1 MKNEQRNLNTGREFE
16 MKDVSMTVADGAVCV
31 FDGYKTVCFLKE
43 ELKGKSEEVRGRSEE
58 VIVKSEEVL
67 VRILDDILPS
77 EAARLYIEYLELIR
91 SCPRYRTEKAVNC
104 KDKLSIDNG
113 KLKIENEELQRGEL
127 QMKPKKI
134 KIRILE
140 GEVVV

>member
-1 MKNEQRNLNTGREFE
+1 
-16 MKDVSMTVADGAVCV
+16 MTVADGAVCV

-43 ELKGKSEEVRGRSEE
+43 ELKGKSEEVTYGGH
-58 VIVKSEEVL
+58 EVL
-67 VRILDDILPS
+67 IRMSDGVEPM
-77 EAARLYIEYLELIR
+77 AAAELFVDYLKLLR

-104 KDKLSIDNG
+104 KDMGIMQNSECRMHNS
-113 KLKIENEELQRGEL
+113 ESVELE
-127 QMKPKKI
+127 MKPKKI

>member
-1 MKNEQRNLNTGREFE
+1 
-16 MKDVSMTVADGAVCV
+16 MTVADGAVCV
-31 FDGYKTVCFLKE
+31 FDGYKTVRFVKDGKNAECKMQNA
-43 ELKGKSEEVRGRSEE
+43 ELKSDEVVYRGHE
-58 VIVKSEEVL
+58 VTIRMSDGVE
-67 VRILDDILPS
+67 PM
-77 EAARLYIEYLELIR
+77 AAAELFVDYLKLIR

-134 KIRILE
+134 TIRILE
-140 GEVVV
+140 GEVV

>member
-43 ELKGKSEEVRGRSEE
+43 ELKGKSEEVTYGGH
-58 VIVKSEEVL
+58 EVL
-67 VRILDDILPS
+67 IRMSDGVEPM
-77 EAARLYIEYLELIR
+77 AAAELFVDYLKLIR

-113 KLKIENEELQRGEL
+113 KLKIENEKLQRGEL

-140 GEVVV
+140 GEKVV